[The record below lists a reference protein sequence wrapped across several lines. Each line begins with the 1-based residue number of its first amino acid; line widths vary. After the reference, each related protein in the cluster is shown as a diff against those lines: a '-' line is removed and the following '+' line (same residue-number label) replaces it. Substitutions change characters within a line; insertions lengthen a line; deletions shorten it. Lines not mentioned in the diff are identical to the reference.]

1 MKFPH
6 VPLCSVERKER
17 ENGTE
22 QTGTLPKGLIVQ
34 VKKNTGG
41 LLHGSVYDR

>member
-1 MKFPH
+1 MQFPH

-17 ENGTE
+17 ENDAV
-22 QTGTLPKGLIVQ
+22 QTWTLPKGLGVQ

-41 LLHGSVYDR
+41 LLHGSLYDR